1 MASKPKQN
9 HTFFLINVCMKGQY
23 FDVIV
28 IGGGAAGMM
37 AAGCAG
43 TRGKSVLLLEK
54 NKNLGEKLSI
64 TGGGRCNITN
74 AELDVHVLLKNYG
87 KAASFLFSPFSQFG
101 IQDTF
106 DFFESRGLPLVV
118 QNGKRAFPK
127 TEAAPDVVRV
137 LERYVKDA
145 GVTVRTHSSVSDIHT
160 HGRIVKHVISRGVRY
175 QAGAV
180 ILATGGA
187 SHPQTG
193 STGDGF
199 DWLRRLGH
207 TIHSP
212 TPTLAPLKVA
222 EKQIHSLAG
231 VAIQRGKITFTL
243 NGKKEFSQKGN
254 LLFTHFGISGPAILN
269 CSGKVGDLLHAGSVS
284 ATVDFFPDDD
294 ERTMDDRLVRL
305 FDENKNKK
313 LKNIF
318 PFLAPRQL
326 LACMSGV
333 DAETKAHSITKDQ
346 RKIIIRILKALP
358 MTITGIMGLD
368 RAVVVDGGV
377 DLKEIHNTS
386 MRSNRYDNLFIVG
399 DLLHI
404 NRPSGGYSLQLCWT
418 TGWVAGDNV

>member
-1 MASKPKQN
+1 MN
-9 HTFFLINVCMKGQY
+9 Y

-43 TRGKSVLLLEK
+43 MRGKSVLLLEK

-101 IQDTF
+101 VHDTF
-106 DFFESRGLPLVV
+106 DFFESKGLPLVV

-127 TEAAPDVVRV
+127 TQAAPDVVRV

-222 EKQIHSLAG
+222 EKHIHNLAG
-231 VAIQRGKITFTL
+231 VAVQRGKITFTL

-386 MRSNRYDNLFIVG
+386 MRSNRYDNLYIVG

>member
-1 MASKPKQN
+1 
-9 HTFFLINVCMKGQY
+9 MKGQY

-269 CSGKVGDLLHAGSVS
+269 CSGKVGDLLQAGPVS
-284 ATVDFFPDDD
+284 AAVDFFPDDD